1 MKILRAN
8 APQQTIDDVDESLK
22 KPDFGADW
30 RPGYAG
36 PSAARVIATTV
47 GGARTLVPTSNTRD
61 PLARISDHSVAGHKQ
76 FSVDDP
82 RIVLAEQLSHC
93 MILESSPANTNE
105 VDPTLQRWIH
115 IATRYIQRGLRPLIG
130 RLPPT
135 KNLDWSYEKVLGAS
149 LSPLHGYSS
158 PLDRDVWAKL
168 VADSPLQ
175 QLFVSAL
182 ERDGVAWLLNFGYP
196 EANLSALRHDPLK
209 PESGEGRRCDWLFAS
224 RDGRQEQGKQPNQVS
239 LIVEL
244 DGVSFHS
251 SSAKSDERRDEENQR
266 RGYVTIRL
274 NQNDLQDSGSQSW
287 KQLLMWAEVLSSTVK
302 NQVDESMI
310 VDVWEPTVIA
320 RIRLGIVRAVAN
332 GWLDQ
337 SDPRWVIRLIHDLP
351 GWTPNLDEIFLPL
364 NALARIAGIESLP
377 PLVLGEQ
384 GVPTLDV
391 RVGVPPFAQ
400 GIGADASTIA
410 FRSTRFPTRP
420 QYIELPQADGHG
432 EGFPVANE
440 QAITVIAH
448 DAFGVPSLRPGQFD
462 GIAHA
467 FSGRNGLSVLPT
479 SGGKSLIYWIA
490 ALCTAGLTIAVAP
503 LRKLIDDQ
511 EDRLCNLGFD
521 RVVATHSG
529 RKTVDRGSPRL
540 ALRRVHDTF
549 LALMTPER
557 LQRKKF
563 REMLHALGEK
573 PGFAYVVVDEAH
585 CVSEWGHDFRPA
597 YLRVAAAIQSLSGQD
612 SGDKL
617 APLIALTATASPAV
631 RFAMVRDLGIKE
643 DDILTAGSTRRK
655 ELTFHNW
662 IKQGPEP
669 AAQRRKRAARSLI
682 RAGELLSIDAAE
694 WAKPHLASDSTAPSA
709 IVFAQTKSTSSPMS
723 VPALRDSI
731 KSELPASGDY
741 DPVAIFYGGDIS
753 DTDDDLEEQAQR
765 FMANDANIMVSTKAF
780 GMGIDKPNI
789 RVTVH
794 ASLPSSIEQFVQE
807 AGRAGRD
814 GRPSIGVLSG
824 NIPDVESTL
833 VKSILNPT
841 LTSDERKK
849 LAAQLDVNDRELKS
863 DLETILFF
871 LHSNRPGERDEN
883 TIAES
888 VLESL
893 LESARPGLVGAVF
906 AFDPIELNAFAERAM
921 KTQKESGVGT
931 LWRDGGRIRQFVEV
945 TLFRL
950 VEIGFIADYS
960 KEGFGTSE
968 TYTIDFADYDVA
980 SIQHSTLDALDRL
993 NIGRRQE
1000 NQKIVG
1006 RFPADVK
1013 LTVRS
1018 AVQELIGA
1026 LYAVVLPD
1034 RIRGLAELIRIATG
1048 PAERMANDL
1057 AAYMDGGEVR
1067 ERLAEY
1073 LVSLIGDDATPAGLV
1088 KTVRDLPRASRSKW
1102 RGEAI
1107 FMLQGPAVEAPA
1119 FRAFRAIAEWAA
1131 PDTDAN
1137 YAAAEFV
1144 SALDRWE
1151 GQENQLAQEIAA
1163 LSTTE
1168 ELRGTGV
1175 ASGALTGW
1183 VRKYRLARPAP
1194 VELQS
1199 AAAEEGGRSETY
1211 RIATNAQALL
1221 DRLTAFT
1228 R

>member
-8 APQQTIDDVDESLK
+8 APQQTVDEVDESLK
-22 KPDFGADW
+22 QPDFGADW

-36 PSAARVIATTV
+36 PSAARVIASIV
-47 GGARTLVPTSNTRD
+47 GGARTLVPTSNARD
-61 PLARISDHSVAGHKQ
+61 PLARISDHNVAGHKQ

-93 MILESSPANTNE
+93 MILDSAPANTNE

-130 RLPPT
+130 QLPPT
-135 KNLDWSYEKVLGAS
+135 KNLDWSYEQVLGAS
-149 LSPLHGYSS
+149 LSPLHEYSS
-158 PLDRDVWAKL
+158 PLDRDVWTKL

-175 QLFVSAL
+175 RMFLNAL
-182 ERDGVAWLLNFGYP
+182 ERDGIAWLLNFGYP

-224 RDGRQEQGKQPNQVS
+224 RDGRQEKGKKLNQEN

-251 SSAKSDERRDEENQR
+251 SSAKSDQRRDEENQR

-274 NQNDLQDSGSQSW
+274 NQNDLQHSSSQSW
-287 KQLLMWAEVLSSTVK
+287 KQLLRWASVISSTVK
-302 NQVDESMI
+302 NQVDESRI

-320 RIRLGIVRAVAN
+320 RIRIGIVRGVAN
-332 GWLDQ
+332 GWLDR
-337 SDPRWVIRLIHDLP
+337 SDPRWVIRLVHDLP
-351 GWTPNLDEIFLPL
+351 GWTPNLDEIISPL
-364 NALARIAGIESLP
+364 NALARIAGLESFP
-377 PLVLGEQ
+377 PLVVGDQ
-384 GVPTLDV
+384 GVATIDV

-420 QYIELPQADGHG
+420 QFMELPQADGHG
-432 EGFPVANE
+432 EGFPVADE
-440 QAITVIAH
+440 QAITLIAH
-448 DAFGVPSLRPGQFD
+448 DAFGVPSLRPGQLE

-490 ALCTAGLTIAVAP
+490 ALCTAGLTIAIAP

-529 RKTVDRGSPRL
+529 RKDVDRGSPRL
-540 ALRRVHDTF
+540 ALRRIHDTF

-557 LQRKKF
+557 LQRRKF
-563 REMLHALGEK
+563 REMLQTLGER

-597 YLRVAAAIQSLSGQD
+597 YLRVAAAIQSLSGHD
-612 SGDKL
+612 KGDKH

-631 RFAMVRDLGIKE
+631 QVAMIRDLGITE
-643 DDILTAGSTRRK
+643 EDILTSGSTRRK

-669 AAQRRKRAARSLI
+669 AAQRRKRAARSLL
-682 RAGELLSIDAAE
+682 RAGELLSIEQSE
-694 WAKPHLASDSTAPSA
+694 WAKPHLASDPTAPSA

-723 VPALRDSI
+723 VPELRNTI
-731 KSELPASGDY
+731 KSELHVSGEY
-741 DPVAIFYGGDIS
+741 DPVAIFHGSDIS
-753 DTDDDLEEQAQR
+753 DTDDDLEEHVQR
-765 FMANDANIMVSTKAF
+765 FMSNDANIMVSTKAF

-849 LAAQLDVNDRELKS
+849 LAAQLDANDKELKS

-883 TIAES
+883 LIAES

-893 LESARPGLVGAVF
+893 LDTARPGLMGAVF
-906 AFDPIELNAFAERAM
+906 AFDQIELNAFATLAR
-921 KTQKESGVGT
+921 KESGVET
-931 LWRDGGRIRQFVEV
+931 LWRDGSRIRQFVEV

-950 VEIGFIADYS
+950 VEIGLIADYS
-960 KEGFGTSE
+960 KEGFGASE
-968 TYTIDFADYDVA
+968 TYTIDFADYDVVF
-980 SIQHSTLDALDRL
+980 IQKNTLDALDRL

-1000 NQKIVG
+1000 NQKIVNG
-1006 RFPADVK
+1006 FPSDIK
-1013 LTVRS
+1013 QTIRS
-1018 AVQELIGA
+1018 AVRELIA
-1026 LYAVVLPD
+1026 AIYAVVLPD

-1073 LVSLIGDDATPAGLV
+1073 LASLIGDDATPTGLV

-1119 FRAFRAIAEWAA
+1119 FRAFRALAEWAA
-1131 PDTDAN
+1131 LDTDAN
-1137 YAAAEFV
+1137 YAADEFV

-1151 GQENQLAQEIAA
+1151 GQEDQLAQEFAA
-1163 LSTTE
+1163 LSKDE
-1168 ELRGTGV
+1168 ELRGTDL

-1199 AAAEEGGRSETY
+1199 AAGDEGGLSEKY
-1211 RIATNAQALL
+1211 RIATKAQALL
-1221 DRLTAFT
+1221 DQLTAFT
-1228 R
+1228 K